1 MSSEEDSS
9 LDIEIEAL
17 KAIYIHELEVS
28 CDESKQSTCVK
39 VSLHPATADNAE
51 EQYVRLDLVLVI
63 PPEYPD
69 VLPEITIRNP
79 RGLSDEKIAKIQ
91 ADLQDTAQENV
102 ESPMLYQL
110 IEVAKEHLTEENVP
124 CCQCTI
130 CLYGFADGDVFTKTQ
145 CYHYFHSHCLARY
158 VRHALE
164 QIALEEADKLSPTL
178 PSASVGADDDTANNK
193 VVCPVCR
200 LPLPPL
206 LGLTEEEHPPP
217 MEQQR
222 QPAFCMTPE
231 LEQLQRSMAHLY
243 VRQQRQGGIINVD
256 AEKNKFLLEISA
268 APESSNVSE
277 TPKHFGAFK
286 LRNWRPPARHTGNEA
301 SAKTSDTPFHSLT
314 DRQEQQQHEPRI
326 PKPSKNRQSRPTNRQ
341 QMRNERYDEPV
352 TNGFVEH
359 SGESSSSSGAERLQ
373 RSETGQRSRRS
384 RPHHGRGRG
393 GQQQQQQQNWYR
405 SPPVHKEAHGNARS
419 PEDYRRDYD
428 GSHESTI
435 CNDQNSSRETVR
447 TTTRT
452 FTDSSPSWNMHSDQ
466 DYRGDGHPDASP
478 SSPASCGRYDDAPEA
493 QSKHRGGQSHRRG
506 RRGGGGGND
515 RSHHG
520 SAQQA
525 FRKKQLKSQGMAPR
539 NHEPPGIYTPV
550 ENR

>member
-28 CDESKQSTCVK
+28 CDERQQSTCVK

-102 ESPMLYQL
+102 GSPMLYQL
-110 IEVAKEHLTEENVP
+110 IE
-124 CCQCTI
+124 
-130 CLYGFADGDVFTKTQ
+130 
-145 CYHYFHSHCLARY
+145 
-158 VRHALE
+158 
-164 QIALEEADKLSPTL
+164 
-178 PSASVGADDDTANNK
+178 

-286 LRNWRPPARHTGNEA
+286 LRNWRQPARHTGNGA
-301 SAKTSDTPFHSLT
+301 SVKTSDTPFHSLT
-314 DRQEQQQHEPRI
+314 DRQEQQQHEPRF

-393 GQQQQQQQNWYR
+393 GQQQQQQQQNWYR

-435 CNDQNSSRETVR
+435 CNDKNSSRETVR
-447 TTTRT
+447 TTMRT
-452 FTDSSPSWNMHSDQ
+452 FTDSSPSWNTHSDQ
-466 DYRGDGHPDASP
+466 DYRGDGHADVSP

-493 QSKHRGGQSHRRG
+493 QSKHHGGQGHRRG

-525 FRKKQLKSQGMAPR
+525 FRKKQLKSQGVAPR

>member
-1 MSSEEDSS
+1 MSSEEESS

-17 KAIYIHELEVS
+17 KAIYIHELEVVR
-28 CDESKQSTCVK
+28 DESQQSTCVK

-79 RGLSDEKIAKIQ
+79 RGLSDDKIAKIQ
-91 ADLQDTAQENV
+91 EDLQDTAQENV
-102 ESPMLYQL
+102 GSPMLYQL

-130 CLYGFADGDVFTKTQ
+130 CLYGFAEGDVFTKTE

-164 QIALEEADKLSPTL
+164 QIALEKAHKMSPTP
-178 PSASVGADDDTANNK
+178 PSANADDHAASTK

-217 MEQQR
+217 MEQQH

-231 LEQLQRSMAHLY
+231 LEQLQQSMAQLY
-243 VRQQRQGGIINVD
+243 VHQQRQGGIINVD

-268 APESSNVSE
+268 APENSTAPE
-277 TPKHFGAFK
+277 APKPSFGAFK
-286 LRNWRPPARHTGNEA
+286 LRNWRPPTRHMESGMSDKGNDA
-301 SAKTSDTPFHSLT
+301 PLHKST
-314 DRQEQQQHEPRI
+314 DRQQTQHQHEPRFS
-326 PKPSKNRQSRPTNRQ
+326 KPPRNRPSRPTNRQ
-341 QMRNERYDEPV
+341 HVLNDGYDEPIA
-352 TNGFVEH
+352 NGFVEH
-359 SGESSSSSGAERLQ
+359 SGETSSSSGAERLH
-373 RSETGQRSRRS
+373 RSETGQQRSRRS
-384 RPHHGRGRG
+384 RPHRGRGRG
-393 GQQQQQQQNWYR
+393 GGQRQQQNWSR
-405 SPPVHKEAHGNARS
+405 PPPERKEADDDVRS
-419 PEDYRRDYD
+419 PEAYRQDYD
-428 GSHESTI
+428 GSRESSVGEENNTI
-435 CNDQNSSRETVR
+435 REAI
-447 TTTRT
+447 TTTMHAT
-452 FTDSSPSWNMHSDQ
+452 TDLSPSWNSHFDR
-466 DYRGDGHPDASP
+466 DYGDDGYVDIPP
-478 SSPASCGRYDDAPEA
+478 GSPADGCRYGGAPES
-493 QSKHRGGQSHRRG
+493 QSRQHRGGQGHRRG
-506 RRGGGGGND
+506 RRGGGSGNG
-515 RSHHG
+515 HHS

-525 FRKKQLKSQGMAPR
+525 FRKKQLKSQSIAPR
-539 NHEPPGIYTPV
+539 NHEPPGISTPV

>member
-1 MSSEEDSS
+1 MSSEEESS

-28 CDESKQSTCVK
+28 CDESKHSTCVK

-79 RGLSDEKIAKIQ
+79 RGLSDEKIVKIQ
-91 ADLQDTAQENV
+91 EDLQDTAQENV
-102 ESPMLYQL
+102 GSPMLYQL

-130 CLYGFADGDVFTKTQ
+130 CLYGFAEGDVFTKTQ

-164 QIALEEADKLSPTL
+164 QIAQEEADKLSPTM
-178 PSASVGADDDTANNK
+178 PSANADEDTANTK

-231 LEQLQRSMAHLY
+231 LEQLQQSMAQLY
-243 VRQQRQGGIINVD
+243 IHQQRQGGIINVD

-268 APESSNVSE
+268 APESSNVPE
-277 TPKHFGAFK
+277 APKHRFGAFK
-286 LRNWRPPARHTGNEA
+286 LRNWRPPTRHTESGTFEKGNDA
-301 SAKTSDTPFHSLT
+301 PFHRST
-314 DRQEQQQHEPRI
+314 DRQQMQQQHEPRF
-326 PKPSKNRQSRPTNRQ
+326 PKPPRNRPSRPTNRQ
-341 QMRNERYDEPV
+341 HVLNDGYDEPV
-352 TNGFVEH
+352 ANGFVEH

-373 RSETGQRSRRS
+373 RSETGQQRSRRP

-393 GQQQQQQQNWYR
+393 GGQRQQQNWYR
-405 SPPVHKEAHGNARS
+405 PPPERKEEDCDARS
-419 PEDYRRDYD
+419 PETYRQDYD
-428 GSHESTI
+428 R
-435 CNDQNSSRETVR
+435 SRESSVCDAKNSIKEAVR
-447 TTTRT
+447 TTVHTV
-452 FTDSSPSWNMHSDQ
+452 TDSSPSWNTHSDR
-466 DYRGDGHPDASP
+466 DYGGDSHADVPP
-478 SSPASCGRYDDAPEA
+478 SSPDDGYRYGDAPES
-493 QSKHRGGQSHRRG
+493 QGRHYRGGQGHRRG
-506 RRGGGGGND
+506 RRGGGSGN
-515 RSHHG
+515 SHHS

-525 FRKKQLKSQGMAPR
+525 FRKKQLKSQNMAPR
-539 NHEPPGIYTPV
+539 NHEPPGICTPV